1 MIPDERSRPTTTSR
15 GAWALAAAAAGLFL
29 MAVMAA
35 APGSPFQPL
44 LTGRGQPS
52 GPLHAIAVAVGL
64 GDLHGNVLVAVSVAI
79 TLLAIGGFL
88 LLLRAAYRGEVS
100 LRAVAVL
107 VVGAF
112 ALLLFLP
119 LLFSRDVYS
128 YAFYGRI
135 AGIYGGNPYLE
146 TPLDHAGDPLWRFVG
161 PMWVDTP
168 AVYGPAWT
176 SLSSAASRF
185 LPHPVDHVEAYRY
198 LAIAA
203 GLATCGAIVWVVRRQ
218 WPERTAFALVAFGAN
233 PVVLFHSVAS
243 GHNDLL
249 VALAIIVALG
259 LTLRGK
265 VPWAVAVLTLGAL
278 VKATAA
284 LPLLVLLVWVAAT
297 RPKGERLRALL
308 PLAGIIAA
316 LGAIFAAPYFQLRD
330 PTLGMLE
337 LAGHEGWLAPSMAFS
352 RVLDYLTGDLLG
364 VIPRVLF
371 AGTLLVCLGVLV
383 REVWR
388 RGGRIDGGELAA
400 TWGWALLLLMLLG
413 PVLLPWYVT
422 WSLPLVWALPRI
434 ARTTLLTT
442 SVLLAATLWSAEPLR
457 FPGAFQVDTLLG
469 RWVVTPIVL
478 VLLVR
483 SILDLRSRVRIGLPF
498 DEEVLPAVA
507 VPGGGPPDEPERVPA
522 TAREG

>member
-1 MIPDERSRPTTTSR
+1 M
-15 GAWALAAAAAGLFL
+15 ALAAAAAGLFV

-35 APGSPFQPL
+35 APGSPYQPL
-44 LTGRGQPS
+44 LTERGLPS
-52 GPLHAIAVAVGL
+52 GPLHALAVAIGL
-64 GDLHGNVLVAVSVAI
+64 GEIHGNVLVVVSVAI
-79 TLLAIGGFL
+79 TVLAIGGFL

-100 LRAVAVL
+100 LAAVAAL
-107 VVGAF
+107 VVGAYV
-112 ALLLFLP
+112 ALLFLP

-135 AGIYGGNPYLE
+135 AGIYGSNPYLQ

-176 SLSSAASRF
+176 SLSSLASRF

-203 GLATCGAIVWVVRRQ
+203 GLATCAAIVWVVRRQ

-265 VPWAVAVLTLGAL
+265 VPWAVAVLTLGTL

-284 LPLLVLLVWVAAT
+284 LPLLVLLVWVAASK
-297 RPKGERLRALL
+297 PKGERLRAVL
-308 PLAGIIAA
+308 P
-316 LGAIFAAPYFQLRD
+316 LGAIVAVLAAIFAVPYLQLRD
-330 PTLGMLE
+330 PSLGMLE

-352 RVLDYLTGDLLG
+352 RVLDFVSGDRLG
-364 VIPRVLF
+364 VIPRFLF
-371 AGTLLVCLGVLV
+371 AATLLVCLTVLV

-422 WSLPLVWALPRI
+422 WSLPLVWALPRM
-434 ARTTLLTT
+434 ARTTVLAT

-457 FPGAFQVDTLLG
+457 FPGAFEVDTLIG

-478 VLLVR
+478 VLLIR

-498 DEEVLPAVA
+498 DEEILPAA
-507 VPGGGPPDEPERVPA
+507 PAAGAAEQPERVPA
-522 TAREG
+522 AAREG